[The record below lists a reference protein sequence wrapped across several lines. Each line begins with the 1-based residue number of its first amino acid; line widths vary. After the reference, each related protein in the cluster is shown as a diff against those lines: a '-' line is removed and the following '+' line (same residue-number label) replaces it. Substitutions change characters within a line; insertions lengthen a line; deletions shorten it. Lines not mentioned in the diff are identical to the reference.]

1 MIKCFI
7 INLERRKDRLQKIS
21 KHLKENNLNFVRFDA
36 IDAENESEK
45 TLNRNI
51 SQNGPLGKISK
62 GDDGIRIFK
71 FTNVGS
77 KPLIINKVYS
87 SCGCTIPKKPE
98 KPILPGESGSIDVE
112 YDTKRTGA
120 FQKAITV
127 NSNAVNSNIILRI
140 KGEILPEPELDE
152 NGNPIE
158 NPKENKIVFKST
170 TFLFCSISF
179 KLFPVM

>member
-1 MIKCFI
+1 MKNCILFTLMILFTLSLESQEKVAEVTFEKILIDYGI
-7 INLERRKDRLQKIS
+7 IDHGVDGKRTF
-21 KHLKENNLNFVRFDA
+21 NFKNTGTA
-36 IDAENESEK
+36 
-45 TLNRNI
+45 
-51 SQNGPLGKISK
+51 
-62 GDDGIRIFK
+62 
-71 FTNVGS
+71 
-77 KPLIINKVYS
+77 PLIFNRIYS

-158 NPKENKIVFKST
+158 NPKEK
-170 TFLFCSISF
+170 
-179 KLFPVM
+179 

>member
-1 MIKCFI
+1 MKNCVLFTLI
-7 INLERRKDRLQKIS
+7 IFFTLSLKSQEKI
-21 KHLKENNLNFVRFDA
+21 
-36 IDAENESEK
+36 AEVTFEK
-45 TLNRNI
+45 TLI
-51 SQNGPLGKISK
+51 DYGIIDHGVDGK
-62 GDDGIRIFK
+62 RTFNFK
-71 FTNVGS
+71 NTGTA
-77 KPLIINKVYS
+77 PLIFNRIYS

-158 NPKENKIVFKST
+158 NPKEK
-170 TFLFCSISF
+170 
-179 KLFPVM
+179 

>member
-1 MIKCFI
+1 MKNCVLFTLMILFTLSLESQEKVAEVTFEKILIDYGI
-7 INLERRKDRLQKIS
+7 IDHGVDGKRTF
-21 KHLKENNLNFVRFDA
+21 NFKNTGTA
-36 IDAENESEK
+36 
-45 TLNRNI
+45 
-51 SQNGPLGKISK
+51 
-62 GDDGIRIFK
+62 
-71 FTNVGS
+71 
-77 KPLIINKVYS
+77 PLIFNRIYS

-98 KPILPGESGSIDVE
+98 KPIQPGESGSIDVE

-158 NPKENKIVFKST
+158 NPKEK
-170 TFLFCSISF
+170 
-179 KLFPVM
+179 